1 MFSFKANFP
10 SCKLKIA
17 LVLFGPGDSRV
28 GRGYRGK
35 RHVAGHAASVCEH
48 FRTVK
53 LSRFRSDQWLDG

>member
-10 SCKLKIA
+10 SCKLKSLWSCLA
-17 LVLFGPGDSRV
+17 PGTAEWGEV
-28 GRGYRGK
+28 TGGK